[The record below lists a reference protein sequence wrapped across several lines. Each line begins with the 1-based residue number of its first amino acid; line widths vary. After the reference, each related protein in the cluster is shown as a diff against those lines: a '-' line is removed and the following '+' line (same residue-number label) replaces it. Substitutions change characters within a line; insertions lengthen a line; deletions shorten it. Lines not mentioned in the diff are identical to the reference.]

1 MCTDTPQRYL
11 RRILVSDFK
20 QTKRW
25 PIIPSLR
32 RCQCSPPPAYLSMCT
47 DTPQRYLRRILIL
60 DFKQKNAGRPFS
72 FQNRFSLLWQPCYK
86 QFKHCPTNFLNV
98 ADLVLGSE
106 NRASSGGSLSFWML
120 YTTPHVAR
128 DAGHDGKS
136 ALKKSFFTFMI
147 DAGIQAELD
156 LLAIFAELAPT
167 PGAPTPGAPPPLD
180 PRAPV
185 SLHEGS
191 DLVTFHFSR
200 SSAFHI

>member
-72 FQNRFSLLWQPCYK
+72 FQNRFSLLWQPCYRLARVL
-86 QFKHCPTNFLNV
+86 KHPDGSVPRTRKHRRQDEPSPTAICSLAWDQTRRNITLLQRNTLAREPV
-98 ADLVLGSE
+98 QL
-106 NRASSGGSLSFWML
+106 RHRQIHQTPSSGRQAANPGKRQLAKKTSNLISL
-120 YTTPHVAR
+120 
-128 DAGHDGKS
+128 GK
-136 ALKKSFFTFMI
+136 
-147 DAGIQAELD
+147 E
-156 LLAIFAELAPT
+156 
-167 PGAPTPGAPPPLD
+167 
-180 PRAPV
+180 
-185 SLHEGS
+185 
-191 DLVTFHFSR
+191 R
-200 SSAFHI
+200 SHCFGMRL

>member
-72 FQNRFSLLWQPCYK
+72 FQNRFSLLWQPCSYR
-86 QFKHCPTNFLNV
+86 NN
-98 ADLVLGSE
+98 
-106 NRASSGGSLSFWML
+106 
-120 YTTPHVAR
+120 
-128 DAGHDGKS
+128 
-136 ALKKSFFTFMI
+136 
-147 DAGIQAELD
+147 
-156 LLAIFAELAPT
+156 
-167 PGAPTPGAPPPLD
+167 
-180 PRAPV
+180 PRAYEVIGKCFESMKSDRIMEKSPSPWRSAV
-185 SLHEGS
+185 CFITKGDGYPRWCLNCRNTITKFLKREG
-191 DLVTFHFSR
+191 
-200 SSAFHI
+200 

>member
-72 FQNRFSLLWQPCYK
+72 FQNRFSLLWQPCYRTMCCRVVMGTFQPSYISTTRWVEHLLSLRVCVDIFFAYYPAK
-86 QFKHCPTNFLNV
+86 CLLDITPNTEKETSPTRTNTNHGCW
-98 ADLVLGSE
+98 DL
-106 NRASSGGSLSFWML
+106 
-120 YTTPHVAR
+120 Y
-128 DAGHDGKS
+128 
-136 ALKKSFFTFMI
+136 
-147 DAGIQAELD
+147 
-156 LLAIFAELAPT
+156 
-167 PGAPTPGAPPPLD
+167 
-180 PRAPV
+180 
-185 SLHEGS
+185 
-191 DLVTFHFSR
+191 
-200 SSAFHI
+200 

>member
-72 FQNRFSLLWQPCYK
+72 FQNRFSLLWQPCSLQK
-86 QFKHCPTNFLNV
+86 VSCSLAVKFV
-98 ADLVLGSE
+98 DLFNDSMEVVS
-106 NRASSGGSLSFWML
+106 
-120 YTTPHVAR
+120 AR
-128 DAGHDGKS
+128 IVHG
-136 ALKKSFFTFMI
+136 T
-147 DAGIQAELD
+147 
-156 LLAIFAELAPT
+156 
-167 PGAPTPGAPPPLD
+167 
-180 PRAPV
+180 V
-185 SLHEGS
+185 S
-191 DLVTFHFSR
+191 SR
-200 SSAFHI
+200 SVETTKRYIRTGFSKTHRGLRK

>member
-72 FQNRFSLLWQPCYK
+72 FQNRFSLLWQPCSFRYCVT
-86 QFKHCPTNFLNV
+86 HVDSAGRPN
-98 ADLVLGSE
+98 
-106 NRASSGGSLSFWML
+106 SL
-120 YTTPHVAR
+120 Y
-128 DAGHDGKS
+128 
-136 ALKKSFFTFMI
+136 
-147 DAGIQAELD
+147 
-156 LLAIFAELAPT
+156 
-167 PGAPTPGAPPPLD
+167 
-180 PRAPV
+180 
-185 SLHEGS
+185 
-191 DLVTFHFSR
+191 SR
-200 SSAFHI
+200 SSFFSSDPFLFIVILFSTMFGQNRGRLYCCRKPWGGGCDAML

>member
-72 FQNRFSLLWQPCYK
+72 FQNRFSLLWQPCLRCIQVNGWLSQSK
-86 QFKHCPTNFLNV
+86 SQWMVTNCLQKSWRYRTG
-98 ADLVLGSE
+98 LI
-106 NRASSGGSLSFWML
+106 SSFHSS
-120 YTTPHVAR
+120 T
-128 DAGHDGKS
+128 
-136 ALKKSFFTFMI
+136 ALKLPFFDRERNRRVKSTIVSRRQPIYGRESAAFVFF
-147 DAGIQAELD
+147 
-156 LLAIFAELAPT
+156 LLRSCSSFNLKT
-167 PGAPTPGAPPPLD
+167 SLD
-180 PRAPV
+180 PIR
-185 SLHEGS
+185 H
-191 DLVTFHFSR
+191 
-200 SSAFHI
+200 